1 MQVMGSSMSGVNGL
15 KKSESTR
22 HCYVCN
28 ACKAAHAIWNSKA
41 GGSSLFIARIRQ
53 CDLWLE
59 FRNSDPEASDI
70 FCSSVEQ
77 VSAAFADFLESN
89 PSVSARF
96 KRNIQQNEAA
106 AIALLNGKV
115 EAVGPNMQEM
125 GILVGAMQAVL
136 PFTVWQAAMI
146 TLKRYQQ
153 YISSFSAEALA

>member
-1 MQVMGSSMSGVNGL
+1 M
-15 KKSESTR
+15 
-22 HCYVCN
+22 
-28 ACKAAHAIWNSKA
+28 
-41 GGSSLFIARIRQ
+41 
-53 CDLWLE
+53 
-59 FRNSDPEASDI
+59 
-70 FCSSVEQ
+70 EQ